1 MKRVFLLILVLLPFI
16 GLAQQN
22 NDSQLA
28 YTYYRNKEYEKAA
41 QLFMQLYE
49 RTKSANYLDYHVICL
64 INGKMYDQAEEV
76 LKKYLK
82 TDGKNKDFLVNLG
95 YIYEQQGKFKKSEEY
110 YERAVKSLIPQNGDI
125 VNLANKFRNIREYG
139 WAIRTYLRGQELLK
153 KPTAFLRELGDN
165 YLMERDYEN
174 MMDLF
179 IRDLEMKPGDL
190 NTITSQLNFARSYDI
205 INNVDAVIER
215 KLDEV
220 LRQADHHPVFDE
232 FAIWY
237 NLQIRRYEQAL
248 EHATN
253 LNRKAKGK
261 LGSYI
266 QIARNALTDGKYDL
280 ATIAYNRVLEQGK
293 DSNDFYQTARKEIL
307 NSEHTRMLAQSAP
320 QESFRKLATQCE
332 EYMQEYKY
340 TQDNLDIAILL
351 SDLYAYRLQ
360 QPDSADA
367 VLERSI
373 RTGRLNL
380 NKQSLLKSK
389 RADLL
394 TFMDN
399 PWEATILYTQIEKSN
414 PNNDIGYEAKL
425 KKAQLAYYSGD
436 LVWARAQFDVLKGAT
451 SKLISNDAIEMAHF
465 IRMNYEEEGENE
477 ELERL
482 ARAEYLILKQQND
495 QALAAL
501 DSLTTSELP
510 GVADRAVL
518 QKSKLLHNLKRTE
531 EAIRLLEQ
539 LKEESEQTY
548 IRAKAIMELAALKT
562 ELQDTEG
569 ARELYKLLVSEYS
582 GSVYSV
588 EAGRLYRELEKK

>member
-1 MKRVFLLILVLLPFI
+1 MKRLLLILLALLPLC
-16 GLAQQN
+16 GMAQRN

-28 YTYYRNKEYEKAA
+28 YTYYQNKEYEKAA

-49 RTKSANYLDYHVICL
+49 RTKSSNYLDYHIICL

-95 YIYEQQGKFKKSEEY
+95 FIYEQQGKPKKSEEY
-110 YERAVKSLIPQNGDI
+110 YEKAVKSLIPQSSDI
-125 VNLANKFRNIREYG
+125 NSLAYKFRNIREYG
-139 WAIRTYLRGQELLK
+139 WAIRTYLRGQELLN

-179 IRDLEMKPGDL
+179 IRHLEARPGDL

-205 INNVDAVIER
+205 INNVDGVMER
-215 KLDEV
+215 KLGEV

-232 FAIWY
+232 LAIWFD
-237 NLQIRRYEQAL
+237 LQIRRYDKAL
-248 EHATN
+248 EHASE

-261 LGSYI
+261 LGSYV
-266 QIARNALTDGKYDL
+266 QIARNALTDGEYDL
-280 ATIAYNRVLEQGK
+280 TIQAYNRVLEQGK
-293 DSNDFYQTARKEIL
+293 DSNDFYVTARKEIL
-307 NSEHTRMLAQSAP
+307 GCQNTRLEKQQAP
-320 QESFRKLATQCE
+320 QESFRQLARECE
-332 EYMQEYKY
+332 EYMQEYRY
-340 TQDNLDIAILL
+340 TPDNLDVALLL
-351 SDLYAYRLQ
+351 SDLYAYKLQ

-373 RTGRLNL
+373 AMRRLNL
-380 NKQSLLKSK
+380 NRQSLLKSK

-425 KKAQLAYYSGD
+425 KKARLAYYSGD
-436 LVWARAQFDVLKGAT
+436 LRWAKAQFDVLKGAT
-451 SKLISNDAIEMAHF
+451 TKLIANDAIQMAHF
-465 IRMNYEEEGENE
+465 IGMNYTDEEDNG

-482 ARAEYLILKQQND
+482 ARAEYLMFRQQND
-495 QALAAL
+495 PALAAL
-501 DSLTTSELP
+501 DSLANSAQP
-510 GVADRAVL
+510 GIADRAAL
-518 QKSKLLHNLKRTE
+518 LKSQLLRTLNRPE
-531 EAIRLLEQ
+531 EAARLLEQ

-548 IRAKAIMELAALKT
+548 IRAEAIMELAALKT
-562 ELQDTEG
+562 EQQDAAG